1 MKIRNENCRVPRTE
15 YLQKLIDSMHTTS
28 IKIISGVRRCGKSYL
43 LTTIFREY
51 LLSNGV
57 DENHILV
64 YDLDDMDN
72 ERFRERHAIY
82 DDIKSR
88 MKDDEWYYIM
98 IDEVQLIDGFHDVLN
113 DLLHR
118 KNADVYVTGSN
129 SRLLSSDIVTEFRG
143 RGHEIRLRPFSFSE
157 MKDFIEIDDEMDVL
171 GKLEQYMMYGSM
183 PELLQKKTDADKNNY
198 LRHLIDS
205 VYLNDV
211 IERNGIRSDADLEN
225 IMSVLCS
232 CIGST
237 VSIKK
242 ITDTL
247 RTRNG
252 SGITNKTVKS
262 YVDALCDSFLFECAE
277 RFDVRGRKYI
287 GSGCKYYI
295 TDVGMKN
302 AHENF
307 RQADR
312 THIME
317 NIVYNEL
324 RSRGFDVDVGSVDV
338 WDGSRMKKTEID
350 FVANRGQDR
359 YYIQC
364 AYSLDDSDKRERET
378 RPFGKINDAFAKVI
392 ITYGY
397 GKPMRD
403 SDGIMTI
410 GLYNF
415 LTDADSLK

>member
-1 MKIRNENCRVPRTE
+1 MKIRNESINVPRTE
-15 YLQKLIDSMHTTS
+15 YLKKLIDSMHTTS
-28 IKIISGVRRCGKSYL
+28 IKIVSGVRRCGKSYL

-57 DENHILV
+57 DEDHILI

-72 ERFRERHAIY
+72 ERFRERHIIY
-82 DDIKSR
+82 GDIKNR
-88 MKDDEWYYIM
+88 MMDDGWYYII
-98 IDEVQLIDGFHDVLN
+98 IDEVQLIDKFHDVLN
-113 DLLHR
+113 SLLHR

-129 SRLLSSDIVTEFRG
+129 SRFLSSDIVTEFRG
-143 RGHEIRLRPFSFSE
+143 RGSEIRLRPLSFSE
-157 MKDFIEIDDEMDVL
+157 MKDFIGTDDEMDVL
-171 GKLEQYMMYGSM
+171 GKLEQYMMYGGM
-183 PELLQKKTDADKNNY
+183 PELLQKRTDADKSNY

-211 IERNGIRSDADLEN
+211 IERNNIKSDMDLEN
-225 IMSVLCS
+225 ITSLLCS

-237 VSIKK
+237 ISIKK

-247 RTRNG
+247 QTENG
-252 SGITNKTVKS
+252 SGITNKTVGT
-262 YVDALCDSFLFECAE
+262 YIDALCDSYLFECAK

-287 GSGCKYYI
+287 GSGYKYYI
-295 TDVGMKN
+295 TDVGLKN

-307 RQADR
+307 RQADK

-324 RSRGFDVDVGSVDV
+324 RSRGFDVDVGSVDI
-338 WDGSRMKKTEID
+338 WDGTRMKNTEVD
-350 FVANRGQDR
+350 FVANRGQNR

-364 AYSLDDSDKRERET
+364 AYSIDDTEKRKKEM
-378 RPFGKINDAFAKVI
+378 RPFSRIDDAFAKIV

-403 SDGIMTI
+403 NNGIIIM

-415 LTDADSLK
+415 LTDADSLN